1 MSNKTDIKSKDSFYD
16 KEYDEGKPVYLKEF
30 CSLDEDRKRVVFLTI
45 FFAVDPYL
53 GKEWLEE
60 KHVSVRRHDM

>member
-30 CSLDEDRKRVVFLTI
+30 CSLDEDRK
-45 FFAVDPYL
+45 
-53 GKEWLEE
+53 
-60 KHVSVRRHDM
+60 